1 MHVCVYICIPH
12 IPLHTMSKMF
22 IAVSVLFIYLYIYIR
37 MVYPVGL
44 LCMYMCKCVYI
55 YIYDGYPL
63 GLHALMLINI
73 ISYGDPIGLLIL

>member
-22 IAVSVLFIYLYIYIR
+22 ITVSVLFISIYIYISGWFIR
-37 MVYPVGL
+37 LVYYV
-44 LCMYMCKCVYI
+44 CICVNVCIYI

-63 GLHALMLINI
+63 GLHALV
-73 ISYGDPIGLLIL
+73 

>member
-1 MHVCVYICIPH
+1 MCIHMYTTYPTAYNVKNVYCCFRTVYISI
-12 IPLHTMSKMF
+12 
-22 IAVSVLFIYLYIYIR
+22 YIYIR